1 MSNPHKRSRWAALG
15 AHLPLAVVA
24 LATMFPFYSMV
35 ILSLRGGQRLSLPES
50 LAPVDV
56 SLEAY
61 REILNNPDL
70 WQWMWNTLVYSGVS
84 VALVLFISAS
94 AAYVFAKKQF
104 FGKNFLFW
112 LIMAMLMVPYHMT
125 LVPQFLLVSGWGG
138 MDTQWGLIA
147 PSLVNIYALFLMRQF
162 IHGLPDELFE
172 AARIDGAGE
181 FRIFWMIVLPLVR
194 PVLATL
200 GVFVFLWH
208 WNDFLWPL
216 VITRSPEHFV
226 VTVGLLTMQTKE
238 GSLTLTM
245 AGAVITFLP
254 ILVVYA
260 VLQRYF
266 VKGVATSGL
275 K

>member
-1 MSNPHKRSRWAALG
+1 VSRGRRRSPLRAFG
-15 AHLPLAVVA
+15 AHVPLVIVA
-24 LATMFPFYSMV
+24 LVTMFPFYSMV
-35 ILSLRGGQRLSLPES
+35 ILSLRGGQRLSLPGS
-50 LAPVDV
+50 LIPVNF
-56 SLEAY
+56 SLDAY
-61 REILNNPDL
+61 RNILNYPDL

-84 VALVLFISAS
+84 VVLVLLISSS

-104 FGKNFLFW
+104 VGKNFLFW
-112 LIMAMLMVPYHMT
+112 LVMSTLMVPYQMT
-125 LVPQFLLVSGWGG
+125 LVPQFLLIAGWGG
-138 MDTQWGLIA
+138 VNTQWGLIV

-162 IHGLPDELFE
+162 IQGLPDQLFE
-172 AARIDGAGE
+172 AAQIDGASE
-181 FRIFWMIVLPLVR
+181 FRVFWTIVLPLVR

-216 VITRSPEHFV
+216 VITRSADHFV
-226 VTVGLLTMQTKE
+226 VTVGLLAMQTKE

-254 ILVVYA
+254 ILVIYA
-260 VLQRYF
+260 LLQRFF
-266 VKGVATSGL
+266 VRGVVTSGL